1 MPQLPYKKA
10 PASKKEES
18 AKEQISSQPAQ
29 DDSRVKTIIQN
40 TEEKADSSLNN
51 TIPAVTP
58 SGTSA
63 DSSASTTE
71 TPAPE
76 EKTPLVINTDP
87 SKSLLDQ
94 AKNSLKN
101 KKYQLALAQIR
112 SYLDTANTKLDEA
125 FYVQGQILEAD
136 SDVRNI
142 RSAIDSYETVIKKY
156 PSSKFWNQ
164 ANKRKI
170 FLNRFYIN
178 IY

>member
-1 MPQLPYKKA
+1 M
-10 PASKKEES
+10 
-18 AKEQISSQPAQ
+18 
-29 DDSRVKTIIQN
+29 
-40 TEEKADSSLNN
+40 N
-51 TIPAVTP
+51 TILVNT
-58 SGTSA
+58 
-63 DSSASTTE
+63 
-71 TPAPE
+71 E

-112 SYLDTANTKLDEA
+112 AYLDTANTKLDEA

-156 PSSKFWNQ
+156 PASKFWNQ